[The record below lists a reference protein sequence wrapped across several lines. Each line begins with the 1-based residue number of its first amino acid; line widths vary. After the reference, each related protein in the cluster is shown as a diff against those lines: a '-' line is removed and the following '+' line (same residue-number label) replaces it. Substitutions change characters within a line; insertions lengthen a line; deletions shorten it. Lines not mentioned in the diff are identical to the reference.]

1 MARAKSKLIQ
11 GYFKTPVTE
20 AGRIG
25 NIVALYPYRYKMS
38 SYDRYRGTSYEA
50 SYRGVH
56 RVLDPCAG
64 TGEAAALVAHRGA
77 MTGLRELDS
86 MAKPAKALTYGVEI
100 NKERAAQARRSLNR
114 VIEGDLAIAEISKE
128 MASVLYLNP
137 PYDDDAEFRRLEHS
151 FLVRTTP
158 YLKVAG
164 LLALIIPRRRLEVS
178 ADYLARN
185 YEDFKFWT
193 FDEKEYPVFKQIVL
207 LAKKRH
213 LQLDYED
220 EIEEAKYQLVEW
232 AQGNDLVEPPE
243 DRVVVMAA
251 EEKDDGKASVTFAKR
266 RFNVDAA
273 LKEVQDNGITASEAY
288 RDDGLAGRRRGRGPA
303 ADGAEEVPPDS
314 PADGRGDGPRPDTRG
329 QDLRAD
335 QGVVQEGDRR
345 GGRADGRRGRT
356 REAHLHG
363 EVGGH
368 LRGPRHDNLG
378 VHPVRMRE

>member
-1 MARAKSKLIQ
+1 MARAKSKLVQ

-25 NIVALYPYRYKMS
+25 NIVALYPYRYKVS
-38 SYDRYRGTSYEA
+38 SYERYRGRSYEA

-77 MTGLRELDS
+77 MTGLKELDS
-86 MAKPAKALTYGVEI
+86 MAEPAKVLTYGVEI

-114 VIEGDLAIAEISKE
+114 VIEGDLAIAEIGKD

-207 LAKKRH
+207 LAKKRQY
-213 LQLDYED
+213 QLDYED

-243 DRVVVMAA
+243 NRVVVMAS
-251 EEKDDGKASVTFAKR
+251 EEKGDGKASVTFAKR

-273 LKEVQDNGITASEAY
+273 LKEVQANGITASEAY
-288 RDDGLAGRRRGRGPA
+288 RDAVWPEGGERAVAPLMAPRKSHLTLLLMGGAMGRDPIRVGKTHLLIKGSSKKVV
-303 ADGAEEVPPDS
+303 DEEVERMD
-314 PADGRGDGPRPDTRG
+314 D
-329 QDLRAD
+329 
-335 QGVVQEGDRR
+335 EGEREK
-345 GGRADGRRGRT
+345 RT
-356 REAHLHG
+356 YTERS
-363 EVGGH
+363 VGTFAA
-368 LRGPRHDNLG
+368 LD
-378 VHPVRMRE
+378 MTTWEFTQYE